1 MLVPYNY
8 DVRHT
13 YIASA
18 LSPRFLV
25 VKCAS
30 EENGAKFINIVFYL
44 ITVKYKLVT
53 EKLETVNVKCLKMLR
68 KS

>member
-1 MLVPYNY
+1 M
-8 DVRHT
+8 T
-13 YIASA
+13 YVILILLPRLA
-18 LSPRFLV
+18 LDFRWWS
-25 VKCAS
+25 CAS
-30 EENGAKFINIVFYL
+30 ENNGAKFINTVFYL

>member
-1 MLVPYNY
+1 LIAPYNY

-18 LSPRFLV
+18 LGPRFLV
-25 VKCAS
+25 VECAP
-30 EENGAKFINIVFYL
+30 EKNGARFINIVFYL
-44 ITVKYKLVT
+44 IIIKYKSIN
-53 EKLETVNVKCLKMLR
+53 EKLETVDVKCLKMLR

>member
-1 MLVPYNY
+1 MITPYNY

-25 VKCAS
+25 VECAP
-30 EENGAKFINIVFYL
+30 EKNGAKFINIVFYL
-44 ITVKYKLVT
+44 ITVKYKLVI
-53 EKLETVNVKCLKMLR
+53 EKLETVNVKCLKMLK